1 MLQFPISGLCQHAGT
16 HHQHEPEDPPLCPI
30 LHTPSPSQVGKTSGA
45 LQSQERVRATLLQA
59 AGPRQLLAPSRAACL
74 LPGPA
79 CLPCSEQHQ
88 HPPLPNPAGSPIFP
102 TKAGFLFIFFYK
114 QRVTKGQ
121 RIKFERGSC
130 SSTNTQQTQA
140 PIVHTSISSH
150 ELLNSLP
157 GW

>member
-1 MLQFPISGLCQHAGT
+1 MPCRAKSGSEPPSCRQRGPASSWHPRELPACCQALPASRAQSSTNIPLSQTLQ
-16 HHQHEPEDPPLCPI
+16 DPPF
-30 LHTPSPSQVGKTSGA
+30 SQPK
-45 LQSQERVRATLLQA
+45 
-59 AGPRQLLAPSRAACL
+59 PD
-74 LPGPA
+74 
-79 CLPCSEQHQ
+79 
-88 HPPLPNPAGSPIFP
+88 FY
-102 TKAGFLFIFFYK
+102 LFIFFYK